1 MMQLTDID
9 AELAHWNDLQPTSPT
24 WGLLLGNGASLAVWK
39 NFAYDSLFDIAQ
51 TTRANP
57 MSRTE
62 LAVFSALNTS
72 NFEPVLNAL
81 KTTMRVNA
89 ALTISSSSP
98 RNRYF
103 AIKEALIH
111 AIRSVHIPWRLVQET
126 ALARI
131 SAELRRYH
139 SVYSTNYDLLAYWA
153 VMHAPGHFDDQFGE
167 QATFDLHAST
177 AKTTRMLYLHG
188 GMHLVKNLDGTVR
201 KLLSSG
207 STLLGSFAIN
217 ALDDVPLFV
226 CEGSSEE
233 KLRII
238 RSSDYLSFC
247 HAQLAQHTDAL
258 CIFGHGLG
266 KQDAHILAAIQ
277 QARPKR
283 IAISIFARSEAFIL
297 HQKRHYLALFAEQQ
311 IEVEFFNAQTHPL
324 GNPELLVPVSEL
336 KKIGGAAH

>member
-1 MMQLTDID
+1 MQLTEID
-9 AELAHWNDLQPTSPT
+9 AELANWSNLQPTSPG
-24 WGLLLGNGASLAVWK
+24 WDLLMGNGASLAVWK

-51 TTRANP
+51 TTRSNP

-111 AIRSVHIPWRLVQET
+111 AIRSGHIPWRLVEENT
-126 ALARI
+126 LARL
-131 SAELRRYH
+131 SAELSRYH

-153 VMHAPGHFDDQFGE
+153 VMHTPEHFDDQFGE
-167 QATFDLHAST
+167 QATFGLHAT
-177 AKTTRMLYLHG
+177 KAKATRMLYLHG

-217 ALDDVPLFV
+217 ALDDVPLFI
-226 CEGSSEE
+226 CEGTSEE
-233 KLRII
+233 KLEII
-238 RSSDYLSFC
+238 RRSDYLSFC

-258 CIFGHGLG
+258 CIFGHALG
-266 KQDAHILAAIQ
+266 KQDTHILNAIR

-283 IAISIFARSEAFIL
+283 IAISIYPRSEAFIE
-297 HQKRHYLALFAEQQ
+297 HQKRHYLTLFAEQQ
-311 IEVEFFNAQTHPL
+311 TELTFFNAQTHPL
-324 GNPELLVPVSEL
+324 GHPDLLVPVSQL
-336 KKIGGAAH
+336 KTLGGSAH